1 MSRCLRLGSSSLA
14 DLSRLGPCLDRIV
27 VADCGLR
34 SYDPFL
40 FPFVVLPW
48 ISRRSPRSKVAL
60 SYSNC
65 GAVSDFV
72 GQLKGVVGSIPCWL
86 FLGSCEE
93 HAGEKVTDLVAC
105 TQTFSVLICSEMF
118 RRTAL
123 ATSSMGARHGDC
135 DVDSQGDLWCI
146 VDDGVFRWLCLDEI
160 SWGV

>member
-1 MSRCLRLGSSSLA
+1 MSPAGFVQPRRFIQARTLPGS
-14 DLSRLGPCLDRIV
+14 IV
-27 VADCGLR
+27 ITDCGLR

-40 FPFVVLPW
+40 FPSVVLPW
-48 ISRRSPRSKVAL
+48 KSRRFPRPKV
-60 SYSNC
+60 SFPYSNC

-72 GQLKGVVGSIPCWL
+72 YQLKGVVGSIPCWL

-93 HAGEKVTDLVAC
+93 HDGEKVTGLVAC

-135 DVDSQGDLWCI
+135 DVDSQGDMWCI
-146 VDDGVFRWLCLDEI
+146 VDDGGFRWLCLDGI
-160 SWGV
+160 SWGM

>member
-1 MSRCLRLGSSSLA
+1 MSPAGFVQPRGFIQARTLPGS
-14 DLSRLGPCLDRIV
+14 IV
-27 VADCGLR
+27 ITNCGLR

-48 ISRRSPRSKVAL
+48 ISRRSPRPNVAF

-65 GAVSDFV
+65 GAVSDFID
-72 GQLKGVVGSIPCWL
+72 QLKGVVGSIPCWL
-86 FLGSCEE
+86 FLGSFEE
-93 HAGEKVTDLVAC
+93 HDGEKVTGLVAC

-146 VDDGVFRWLCLDEI
+146 VDDGGFRWLCLDEI
-160 SWGV
+160 SWGM

>member
-1 MSRCLRLGSSSLA
+1 MSPAGFVQPRGFIQARTLPGS
-14 DLSRLGPCLDRIV
+14 IV
-27 VADCGLR
+27 ITNCGLR

-40 FPFVVLPW
+40 FPSVVLPW
-48 ISRRSPRSKVAL
+48 KSRRSPRPKVAF

-72 GQLKGVVGSIPCWL
+72 DQLKGVVGSIPCWL

-93 HAGEKVTDLVAC
+93 HDGEKVTGLVAC

-146 VDDGVFRWLCLDEI
+146 VDDSVFRWLCLDEI